1 MEEIYEII
9 NGVKHKM
16 IPIEEAFTRDND
28 DPFYGATKIDYEKV
42 GRCLIEKGT
51 GMLFSAK
58 HGATIPDGVKT
69 ISNNAFQWNRIKR
82 AVMPSSLEEIG
93 DRAFNKCSRLRS
105 VVLNEGL
112 KIIGRNAFRGT
123 KVKSIHIP
131 ASVEWI
137 GSGAFSGIE
146 VTISESNK
154 KYELRGN
161 CLIEKDRKRVV
172 CANINSVIP
181 KDVREIDE
189 NAFQELGI
197 ETITIPS
204 GVEEIEEY
212 SFYGCKKL
220 KQVVLNEGL
229 KSIWYSAFEG
239 TKLSE
244 VTIPSSVEKISS
256 SAFKNVTFKVADEK
270 SNFEVRDNCL
280 IEKRTKKLVALGKGY
295 KIPNDIKSI
304 AHSLFFRT
312 KLKSI
317 TMPPSLEEIG
327 SHGLYGCRELQFV
340 TLNEGLKK
348 LDDGALMATGIKSI
362 TMPSTLTEIGG
373 CAFLDCTKLKSVVL
387 NEGLRKIGEDAFK
400 GTKIE
405 SIVIPS
411 TVEEIELSPFQDVR
425 FEVAKGN
432 IKYEASGNCLVEKE
446 TPTLLCGGKH
456 SHITNDIKV
465 IASLAFEYSK
475 IKSIVVP
482 GNVEEIQQCAFSDCK
497 KLKHIELKEG
507 IRRIEGSTF
516 SRTGIKS
523 IVIPNSVEEIDGDIF
538 GECKRLK
545 TVYCKTTSQ
554 PEKWDQKWNMK
565 DIDYGERTM
574 TKYKVVWGYK
584 E

>member
-1 MEEIYEII
+1 MDEIYEII
-9 NGVKHKM
+9 NGIKHKM
-16 IPIEEAFTRDND
+16 IPIEEVFTRDND

-51 GMLFSAK
+51 GILFSAK
-58 HGATIPDGVKT
+58 HGAKIPDGVKT
-69 ISNNAFQWNRIKR
+69 ISRNAFQWNRIKR

-93 DRAFNKCSRLRS
+93 DFAFCECSRLRS

-112 KIIGRNAFRGT
+112 KAIGRDAFRRT

-161 CLIEKDRKRVV
+161 CLIERDRKRVV
-172 CANINSVIP
+172 WANARAVIP
-181 KDVREIDE
+181 EDVREIDE
-189 NAFQELGI
+189 GAFKELGM
-197 ETITIPS
+197 ESITIPS
-204 GVEEIEEY
+204 GVEEIEEC

-244 VTIPSSVEKISS
+244 VTIPSTVEKISS
-256 SAFKNVTFKVADEK
+256 SAFQNVTFKVANEK
-270 SNFEVRDNCL
+270 SNFEVVSNCL
-280 IEKRTKKLVALGKGY
+280 IERRTKKLVALGKGF
-295 KIPNDIKSI
+295 KIPNDIKSV
-304 AHSLFFRT
+304 APSVFFRV

-317 TMPPSLEEIG
+317 TMPASLEEIQFD
-327 SHGLYGCRELQFV
+327 GLYCCGKLKSV

-348 LDDGALMATGIKSI
+348 LDNAALASTGIKSI
-362 TMPSTLTEIGG
+362 TMPSTLIEIGG
-373 CAFLDCTKLKSVVL
+373 CAFLDCTKLKSVTL
-387 NEGLRKIGEDAFK
+387 NEGLIKIGEDAFK

-432 IKYEASGNCLVEKE
+432 IKYEERGNSLVEKE
-446 TPTLLCGGKH
+446 TSTLLSGGKY

-507 IRRIEGSTF
+507 IRRIEGSAF

-545 TVYCKTTSQ
+545 TIYCRATSQ

>member
-1 MEEIYEII
+1 
-9 NGVKHKM
+9 
-16 IPIEEAFTRDND
+16 
-28 DPFYGATKIDYEKV
+28 
-42 GRCLIEKGT
+42 
-51 GMLFSAK
+51 MLFSAK

-69 ISNNAFQWNRIKR
+69 ISRNAFQWNRIKR

-93 DRAFNKCSRLRS
+93 DLAFCECSRLRS

-112 KIIGRNAFRGT
+112 KAIGRNAFRRT

-146 VTISESNK
+146 VTISEFNK

-161 CLIEKDRKRVV
+161 CLIERDRKRVV
-172 CANINSVIP
+172 WANINSVIP
-181 KDVREIDE
+181 KDVREIDKD
-189 NAFQELGI
+189 AFQGLGI

-204 GVEEIEEY
+204 GVEEIEED

-229 KSIWYSAFEG
+229 KSIWYRAFEG

-244 VTIPSSVEKISS
+244 VTIPSTVEKISS
-256 SAFKNVTFKVADEK
+256 SAFNNVMFKIGNEK
-270 SNFEVRDNCL
+270 SNFEIRDNCL

-304 AHSLFFRT
+304 APSVFFRT

-317 TMPPSLEEIG
+317 TMPASLEEI
-327 SHGLYGCRELQFV
+327 SSDGLYGCRKLQFV

-373 CAFLDCTKLKSVVL
+373 CAFLDCTKLKSVGL
-387 NEGLRKIGEDAFK
+387 NEGLRKICEDAFK

-432 IKYEASGNCLVEKE
+432 VKYETRGNCLVEKE
-446 TPTLLCGGKH
+446 TSTLLSGGKH

-482 GNVEEIQQCAFSDCK
+482 GSVEEIQQCAFSDCK

-507 IRRIEGSTF
+507 IRRIERDAF

-538 GECKRLK
+538 GECKKLK
-545 TVYCKTTSQ
+545 TIYCKATSQ
-554 PEKWDQKWNMK
+554 PPKWNQKWNMK
-565 DIDYGERTM
+565 DIDYGEKTM

-584 E
+584 D